1 MNYTNTGS
9 KVLNFVNKIGT
20 AILMNMMFLIGCL
33 PIVTIGAS
41 WSGLYSAIRFMIRG
55 EGWFAG
61 YKEGF
66 KTGLLRNCLA
76 TTFGLLVGSY
86 ALNNLLPAIKMLV
99 DGVET
104 GTAAVIA
111 VAFGLLLLA
120 VILFLTV
127 MVPVN
132 LYIRTDYDR
141 WLKNTFYLIGRAP
154 LHCLVAA
161 AVAWFPVYQM
171 VFQTWDF
178 IFLVIGYVA
187 AYFVLAGLIF
197 TILLKKPLIRLKERE
212 REAGTLLD
220 EEDE

>member
-20 AILMNMMFLIGCL
+20 AILMNLMFLIGCL

-41 WSGLYSAIRFMIRG
+41 WSGLYSSIRYMIRG

-76 TTFGLLVGSY
+76 TTFGLLVGYY
-86 ALNNLLPAIKMLV
+86 ALNNLLPAVLMLV
-99 DGVET
+99 EGVEVT
-104 GTAAVIA
+104 TATILV

-120 VILFLTV
+120 VLLFLAI

-141 WLKNTFYLIGRAP
+141 WLKNTFYLMGRAP
-154 LHCLVAA
+154 LQCLVVA

-171 VFQTWDF
+171 VFLTWDF
-178 IFLVIGYVA
+178 IFLAMAYVA
-187 AYFVLAGLIF
+187 AYFTLAGLVA
-197 TILLKKPLIRLKERE
+197 TVLLKTPLIRLKERE
-212 REAGTLLD
+212 AEAGTLLD
-220 EEDE
+220 ED